1 MKKVI
6 LGRTEESISVISL
19 GAWSHGKQNTDAGA
33 SVGWSNQSDQDS
45 KDALLQSFSLGINHW
60 DTADVYGDGHSEK
73 IIGSMWNEISRKNIF
88 LATKVGWD
96 KGPNK
101 YWYNSD
107 YIRTKMEQ
115 SLINLKTDCVD
126 LFYLHHCNFGK
137 KDEFLEGTIEQLIR
151 FKEEGKTRFIG
162 LSDWSASRIMKYIDI
177 VDPDVVQPLYNVYD
191 IEYETSGLKD
201 HITKNNLGVCF
212 FSPIKH
218 GILTGKYNSIPDF
231 PKGDFRRS
239 VKEFKDMEFI
249 KKMKKNRKKIE
260 SKFPSFGKDAIMQ
273 SLLGA
278 VLFDNPTAC
287 VLLGQ
292 RNKMQAEIAGRLGKP
307 ITKEDCLWILSLY
320 RN

>member
-1 MKKVI
+1 MKKII
-6 LGRTEESISVISL
+6 LGRTGESISVISL
-19 GAWSHGKQNTDAGA
+19 GAWSHGKQNTDNSA

-45 KDALLQSFSLGINHW
+45 KDALLQSFSLGVNHW

-73 IIGSMWNEISRKNIF
+73 IIGSMWDKISRNNIF

-115 SLINLKTDCVD
+115 SLKNLKTDCVD

-137 KDEFLEGTIEQLIR
+137 KDEFLEGAMEQLIR
-151 FKEEGKTRFIG
+151 FREEGKTRFIG
-162 LSDWSASRIMKYIDI
+162 LSDWSANRIMKYINI

-191 IEYETSGLKD
+191 VEYVASGLKD

-218 GILTGKYNSIPDF
+218 GILTGKYKSIPNF
-231 PKGDFRRS
+231 PRGDFRRT
-239 VKEFKDMEFI
+239 VKEFKNINFI
-249 KKMKKNRKKIE
+249 NKMRLNRDKIE
-260 SKFPSFGKDAIMQ
+260 SKFPDLGKDAIMQ

-278 VLFDNPTAC
+278 ILYDNHTAC
-287 VLLGQ
+287 ALLGQ
-292 RNKMQAEIAGRLGKP
+292 RNKAQAEVAGRLGKLF
-307 ITKEDCLWILSLY
+307 TEKDVLWIFSLY
-320 RN
+320 KE